1 MSIFTSSNCWNF
13 VFGYHRHFPNKTLLN
28 KMINVE
34 ETCMIPFFFDKLYR
48 IKSTGVL
55 FKHKTKTLNIANTVF
70 SGWHDINL
78 HLKLGDVVNLNA
90 GSLTSR
96 CIYLGSKN
104 EVFYYMLIF
113 RKLKQCANQTFK
125 FLSVLYLF
133 PLISPP
139 KLLLLGPCHVMLQ
152 LL

>member
-1 MSIFTSSNCWNF
+1 MSIFTSSIFWNF
-13 VFGYHRHFPNKTLLN
+13 VFGYHRHFPNKTLLS

-34 ETCMIPFFFDKLYR
+34 GTCMIPFFFEELYR

-70 SGWHDINL
+70 SGWYDINL
-78 HLKLGDVVNLNA
+78 HLKLGGVVNLNA
-90 GSLTSR
+90 GSLTS
-96 CIYLGSKN
+96 IYLGSKN

-113 RKLKQCANQTFK
+113 RKLKQCANQSFK

-139 KLLLLGPCHVMLQ
+139 ELLLLGLCHVMLQ